1 MYTNEGKI
9 NENRLKFAPAP
20 ATSFLMGWRDKGLR
34 SLRSRRPMG
43 FMEEFSLSHPTHCHP
58 RIIFFSIRNF
68 LLFLIYSQ
76 GWRRLLCEGFRAC
89 STFFISSLSLDCC
102 NEGKLFH
109 LQHFS
114 SRMRE
119 AKSYEKL
126 KILLGKDFQ
135 MKKAAKNIYMI
146 NEGEGKTV
154 KNSGRSRAPTEWN
167 GTFNPIFTRA
177 ISSRF
182 VP

>member
-1 MYTNEGKI
+1 MFFISNNFLLSLFPKNFFRSPPCVHKWRKNKWKSIKI
-9 NENRLKFAPAP
+9 
-20 ATSFLMGWRDKGLR
+20 FLQLPLLRFWWRGGIRGLR

-43 FMEEFSLSHPTHCHP
+43 FMEEFSLAHPTHCHP

-126 KILLGKDFQ
+126 GNITGKRFPDEESSKKYLHDKWGRGKD
-135 MKKAAKNIYMI
+135 
-146 NEGEGKTV
+146 
-154 KNSGRSRAPTEWN
+154 S
-167 GTFNPIFTRA
+167 
-177 ISSRF
+177 
-182 VP
+182 